1 MGESKVRLESL
12 FRRLFSSLRDVED
25 LCDIDMSNVPEWD
38 SLTHMSLMLALG
50 EEFGIQELTGEDF
63 AKLTSFSNILSFI
76 KAE

>member
-63 AKLTSFSNILSFI
+63 AKLTSFSNVLSFI
-76 KAE
+76 KKE